1 MLMKKICFKKA
12 YTMAEIVTAMIVI
25 GIIIGV
31 TLNITRAK
39 IERADKYTYYAA
51 YTALSNVASEI
62 LVDSSTGLMPDSI
75 CSELESRLNLSAQ
88 DITINGTA
96 VTPSCSVSHTIT
108 STTDFSLLTPNM
120 VARNG
125 MKFYNASTGKVTIT
139 QLANAATNDTTGFI
153 VYVDVDGVRSNTV
166 LYQDVFPFYITTS
179 GKVIP
184 AYPTSGVYG
193 GNSTNEMVFSVR
205 YDEITSDAQR
215 IEHWLVRSVSFKEA
229 ACKSGYIAA
238 ASTYC
243 TTATAYTLDTN
254 CDETTEDCILV
265 PIQPI
270 KYSVK

>member
-1 MLMKKICFKKA
+1 MQKINFKKA
-12 YTMAEIVTAMIVI
+12 YTMAEVVTAMIVI
-25 GIIIGV
+25 GIIVGV

-51 YTALSNVASEI
+51 YTALTGVASEI
-62 LVDSSTGLMPDSI
+62 LADSSTGLMPDNI
-75 CSELESRLNLSAQ
+75 CSEIESRLNLSAQ
-88 DITINGTA
+88 NISINGTT

-108 STTDFSLLTPNM
+108 STTDFSSLTPNL
-120 VARNG
+120 VAGNG
-125 MKFYNASTGKVTIT
+125 MKFYNLSTGKVTIT
-139 QLANAATNDTTGFI
+139 QLANAATNDKTGFI
-153 VYVDVDGVRSNTV
+153 IYIDVDGARSNTT
-166 LYQDVFPFYITTS
+166 LYQDVFPFYITSS

-238 ASTYC
+238 ASAYC
-243 TTATAYTLDTN
+243 TASTAYTLDTN
-254 CDETTEDCILV
+254 CDEATEDCILV
-265 PIQPI
+265 PVKPI
-270 KYSVK
+270 KYTVK